1 MRHERQ
7 PWKSIVVRTQIGHP
21 FTNNALPY
29 QTRTGRNVTCKVKR
43 LSDSMWYNQATNQFD
58 SASPVANAMSEP
70 DATNLPGFY
79 TLPVLDTQSPST
91 SQGFAAYIE
100 ETAFGWEE
108 YVFIRPVD
116 LGMDAL
122 VSEHLGAGTLGDTV
136 ARTAALR
143 QQNMR
148 VVYSAH
154 TAGGSPT
161 DGTIY
166 VYPDRATM
174 LADTGGTGV
183 GAFGSYEFDATFD
196 GVKPLTYTSGKLT

>member
-7 PWKSIVVRTQIGHP
+7 PWKSIEVRTQIGYP
-21 FTNNALPY
+21 FTNNALPH
-29 QTRTGRNVTCKVKR
+29 QPQSGLNVSCKVKR

-70 DATNLPGFY
+70 HAPQLAGLY

-91 SQGFAAYIE
+91 SQGFVAYIQE
-100 ETAFGWEE
+100 MSLGWQE

-154 TAGGSPT
+154 TAAGSPT